1 MSYTI
6 IIPARYASTR
16 LPGKALLDIA
26 GKPMIQW
33 VFEQA
38 VQCQASRVVVA
49 TDDQQIANTV
59 KQFGGEV
66 CLTATTH
73 ESGTERL
80 AEVVDKLSLDDDEI
94 IVNIQGDEPLI
105 PPLIV
110 DQVAKLLEDDP
121 DVPMATLA
129 GEFKSS
135 EQIHDPNIVKVV
147 CDNLGRALY
156 FSRAPI
162 PYSRNGEWPKEAY
175 LKHIGIYSYRAGFI
189 HKYISMKPSPIE
201 LYEKLEQL
209 RVLWYGYKINVA
221 KALVDPGYG
230 VDTQADIDKVRE
242 IMASR
247 T

>member
-26 GKPMIQW
+26 GKTMIQR

-38 VQCQASRVVVA
+38 TQCKANRVVIA
-49 TDDQQIANTV
+49 TDDQRIVDTV
-59 KQFGGEV
+59 QAFGGEV
-66 CLTATTH
+66 CLTASTH

-80 AEVVDKLSLDDDEI
+80 AEVVDKLSLDDNEI

-105 PPLIV
+105 PPCIV
-110 DQVAKLLEDDP
+110 DQVAELLENDLE
-121 DVPMATLA
+121 VPMATLA
-129 GEFKSS
+129 GDFISS
-135 EQIHDPNIVKVV
+135 GQIQDPNVVKVV
-147 CDNLGRALY
+147 CDHYGRALY

-162 PYSRNGEWPKEAY
+162 PYSRNGEWPRDAF

-189 HKYISMKPSPIE
+189 HKYISMQPSPIE
-201 LYEKLEQL
+201 QYEKLEQL

-221 KALVDPGYG
+221 KALADPGYG
-230 VDTQADIDKVRE
+230 VDTQEDIEKVRE
-242 IMASR
+242 IIKQGL
-247 T
+247 